1 MSVTFS
7 GTKQFVARIR
17 SSTGLR
23 RASGPAKE
31 TSESAADSNGCVSDS
46 GKARVDPI
54 DSQERRLQS
63 PTDSS
68 RSSKPSLFE
77 YGEAIH
83 TERHVRI
90 VVVGAGPSGLLFAY
104 KLQRSFRKFAL
115 TLYDKNPEVSG
126 TWFENQYPGCAS
138 DIPSHNYTYTFEP
151 KEDWSSVLAS
161 AREIKGYFV
170 NFKDKYGLA
179 KYTRLQHQVMGARWL
194 DGADEWV
201 INVKNMAS
209 GSSFDHT
216 CDIFINAG
224 GYLNE
229 PKIPN
234 IPGLKTFEGEILH
247 SASWDH
253 NFSTKGKRLALLGN
267 G

>member
-1 MSVTFS
+1 M
-7 GTKQFVARIR
+7 
-17 SSTGLR
+17 
-23 RASGPAKE
+23 
-31 TSESAADSNGCVSDS
+31 
-46 GKARVDPI
+46 
-54 DSQERRLQS
+54 
-63 PTDSS
+63 
-68 RSSKPSLFE
+68 
-77 YGEAIH
+77 
-83 TERHVRI
+83 
-90 VVVGAGPSGLLFAY
+90 VGAGPSGLLFAY

-151 KEDWSSVLAS
+151 KENWSSVFAS
-161 AREIKGYFV
+161 AREIKEYFV
-170 NFKDKYGLA
+170 SFKDKYGLG
-179 KYTRLQHQVMGARWL
+179 KYIRLQHQVIGARWV
-194 DGADEWV
+194 DDADEW
-201 INVKNMAS
+201 IITVKDMAF

-234 IPGLKTFEGEILH
+234 IPGLETFEGEILH
-247 SASWDH
+247 SASWDL
-253 NFSTKGKRLALLGN
+253 NFSSKGKRLALLGN

>member
-1 MSVTFS
+1 MH
-7 GTKQFVARIR
+7 
-17 SSTGLR
+17 
-23 RASGPAKE
+23 
-31 TSESAADSNGCVSDS
+31 
-46 GKARVDPI
+46 PI
-54 DSQERRLQS
+54 DRFSTAKALESRLQT

-68 RSSKPSLFE
+68 RSSDPTQFE

-151 KEDWSSVLAS
+151 KEDWSSVFAS
-161 AREIKGYFV
+161 ARAIKAYFV
-170 NFKDKYGLA
+170 SFKDKYGLD
-179 KYTRLQHQVMGARWL
+179 KYIRMQHQVTGARWV
-194 DGADEWV
+194 DDADEWD
-201 INVKNMAS
+201 IAVKDMAS
-209 GSSFDHT
+209 GLSFNHT

-229 PKIPN
+229 PKMPN

-247 SASWDH
+247 SASWDQK
-253 NFSTKGKRLALLGN
+253 FSSRGKRLALLGN